1 MKQRRRR
8 RTVRIPQV
16 ALLIETST
24 AYGRAILKGI
34 SQYICEHEP
43 WNVYFEQRSL
53 QDPPPLWLDQWGG
66 DGIISRAS
74 TPGSARRVLRT
85 GIPIVDLNDQVT
97 NLGLPQI
104 HSDHAAI
111 ARMAA
116 AHLMDRG
123 FRHFAYFG
131 FPVFEWSV
139 RRSEAFAHCVRAAGF
154 TFHENPISSR
164 ASWGHQQASWQEE
177 IRGVAAWVKKLPKP
191 LGMFAGNDTRGKQ
204 LLDSCRL
211 ARVAVPEE
219 VAVIGVDNEVLA
231 CEMALPPL
239 SSVIPDAF
247 RVGYE
252 GAAMLAQLMKG
263 RPAPER
269 MQYIPPLG
277 VATRQ
282 STDVTAIQDP
292 RVASAMCF
300 IREHACERIDVEDVV
315 DHVLVS
321 RTVLQ
326 HLFRQVLDKTI
337 LDAITDVRIQRV
349 KQLLVET
356 NMPLT
361 AIAQRAGFSYDSYM
375 SILFKQKTGRTPSSY
390 RRDFRDF
397 AGERFGDD
405 R

>member
-8 RTVRIPQV
+8 RSARIPQV
-16 ALLIETST
+16 ALMIETST
-24 AYGRAILKGI
+24 AYGRAILKGV

-53 QDPPPLWLDQWGG
+53 QDPPPPWLDQWGG

-74 TPGSARRVLRT
+74 TPKSARRVLRT

-139 RRSEAFAHCVRAAGF
+139 RRSEAFAHYVRAAGY
-154 TFHENPISSR
+154 TFHENPITPR

-177 IRGVAAWVKKLPKP
+177 ITGVAAWVKNLPKP

-219 VAVIGVDNEVLA
+219 VAVIGVDNEKLA

-252 GAAMLAQLMKG
+252 GAAMLALLMRG
-263 RPAPER
+263 CPASEPLL
-269 MQYIPPLG
+269 YIPPLG

-292 RVASAMCF
+292 RVASAMSF
-300 IREHACERIDVEDVV
+300 IREHACEGIGVEDVL

-321 RTVLQ
+321 RSVLQ

-337 LDAITDVRIQRV
+337 LNAITDVRLQRV
-349 KQLLVET
+349 KQLLAET

-361 AIAQRAGFSYDSYM
+361 AIAQRTGFSYDSYL

-390 RRDFRDF
+390 RRDF
-397 AGERFGDD
+397 ASERFSGDL
-405 R
+405 